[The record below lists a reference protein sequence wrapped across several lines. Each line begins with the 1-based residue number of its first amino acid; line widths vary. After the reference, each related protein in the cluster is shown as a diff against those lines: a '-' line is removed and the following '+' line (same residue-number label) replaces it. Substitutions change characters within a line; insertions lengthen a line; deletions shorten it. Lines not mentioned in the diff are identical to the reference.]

1 MAKKT
6 NKLTTFKS
14 SESVVTDD
22 YMNSMYGGLYGTSK
36 QSLYSSTDPLV
47 HGHVH
52 DGEHLDGHVQKIHLA
67 NHVTG
72 KLPISFIDGT
82 IETTPGSPVNSFQFN
97 SSDTF
102 AGSESL
108 LYQSST
114 DSIQFSK
121 DKNFYYGSIDNKN
134 SYYIKHEINSNPELN
149 FYSEST
155 ADTVLYNFRKVTNA
169 TIDLISRFDDIERI
183 RFYGA
188 SSDRSTKFD
197 LGSRIGDFY
206 PWNNLYVRS
215 MRLYPSNV
223 TSDERYIQITPS
235 INQNDSYLIEFPI
248 NAPASSNQVLK
259 SITSGTSVRFTWDSY
274 SGGGGG
280 GTYVEGLNINIIN
293 NNTIETQTDVVFG
306 TVESAR
312 YEIGGH
318 YNYIE
323 APGPTEICF
332 ATSSTLRAKLNNTA
346 LHPNVDQGLA
356 LGTSAERF
364 SELYVDNVVVDNN
377 TVKSSNLNDLKLEAN
392 AGTNG
397 AEITL
402 DYAADNT
409 ADVIVETKG
418 KGYLKSPYKNVMS
431 EGHSGNPS
439 LTCKSSFIN
448 HITTAVGPNVD
459 KKILKVEVSNQ
470 LAYGLINF
478 DIVAAKIE
486 KSGAPRIVDLGFAKN
501 YLVVRR
507 DSAGTG
513 TSYAKLDAVGEF
525 IDSAPGEERFKSMS
539 GQIAE
544 VRMSVDAITGGVSD
558 TQTFN
563 VIMRYIK
570 NMGEGGSD
578 DSCDFTVTAKAT
590 HIDGI
595 SIYRPE

>member
-6 NKLTTFKS
+6 TKLTTFKS
-14 SESVVTDD
+14 SESVVTED

-36 QSLYSSTDPLV
+36 QSLYSSTDPQV

-72 KLPISFIDGT
+72 KLPIAFIDGT
-82 IETTPGSPVNSFQFN
+82 IDANPGLPLNSFQFN
-97 SSDTF
+97 SADTF
-102 AGSESL
+102 AGAPSL
-108 LYQSST
+108 IYQSST
-114 DSIQFSK
+114 DNVQFSK
-121 DKNFYYGSIDNKN
+121 DQSFYYGSIDNQN
-134 SYYIKHEINSNPELN
+134 SYYIKHEVNSNPELN

-155 ADTVLYNFRKVTNA
+155 ADTVFYQFRKTTLA
-169 TIDLISRFDDIERI
+169 TVDLIARFDDIERI
-183 RFYGA
+183 RLYGS
-188 SSDRSTKFD
+188 SSDRSTEFD
-197 LGSRIGDFY
+197 LGSRIGVFA
-206 PWNNLYVRS
+206 PWDNLYAKS
-215 MRLYPSNV
+215 IRLYPNNA
-223 TSDERYIQITPS
+223 TSDQKYVQITPAVNHS
-235 INQNDSYLIEFPI
+235 QDYLIQPPI
-248 NAPASSNQVLK
+248 YRPTSSNQVLK
-259 SITSGTSVRFTWDSY
+259 TITSGSSVSFTWDNY
-274 SGGGGG
+274 SGGGGS
-280 GTYVEGLNINIIN
+280 YIEGLNINIIN
-293 NNTIETQTDVVFG
+293 NNTIETQMDVVFG

-312 YEIGGH
+312 YEIGSY

-323 APGPTEICF
+323 APTASEICF
-332 ATSSTLRAKLNNTA
+332 ATASTLRAKLNNTTFY
-346 LHPNVDQGLA
+346 PNTDQGVA
-356 LGTSAERF
+356 LGSTSERF
-364 SELYVDNVVVDNN
+364 SELHVDNIVVDSN
-377 TVKSSNLNDLKLEAN
+377 TVKSSNSNDLKLEAN

-397 AEITL
+397 SEITL

-409 ADVIVETKG
+409 ADIIVETKG

-431 EGHSGNPS
+431 EGHSGSPS

-448 HITTAVGPNVD
+448 HKTTAAGPNVD
-459 KKILKVEVSNQ
+459 KKILKVEVLNQ

-486 KSGAPRIVDLGFAKN
+486 KSGAARIVDLGFAKN
-501 YLVVRR
+501 YLMVRR
-507 DSAGTG
+507 DNAGTG
-513 TSYAKLDAVGEF
+513 TSFIRLDAVGEF
-525 IDSAPGEERFKSMS
+525 IDTATGEERFKSMS

-570 NMGEGGSD
+570 TGGEGGTD

-595 SIYRPE
+595 NIYRPE